1 MPTRDTQTPNNLALT
16 LTAGPVFGRVLT
28 LAECATVMERIS
40 LEFVVTRLV
49 FFKHL
54 NEEVFYS
61 SSDSLAGRKKHT
73 LGVVRALLPKADL
86 LRNAME
92 DVKGDDTFRPL
103 SNQAVLAALELALR
117 CSPRDAAHPLDKE
130 RTLELTHVLLSFQSA
145 LFSDGFTAKTNEVT
159 SYEALGA
166 EFQAEFIRNVLANNV
181 RIDTRSAIGRF
192 YAFTRVAAVKGLVKR
207 RTKQTADAWFRKTFG
222 LTSTQ
227 YLMCAF
233 LSGSPGKRM
242 DPDNLKAWTPAHQ
255 PSHWAGLRQ
264 PHRTRIEA
272 LLELATQDIGE
283 PTGAPKG
290 TLNEFLYAAH
300 KFHVY
305 PLLRFGRN
313 TVCVSPEMLLRKFL
327 FGLPYLALAAT
338 ERRLGRKLTDSDVK
352 GCREA
357 IGYLFEGY
365 VQWLVK
371 RLLAPC
377 KGVETMC
384 NVPYGPKGK
393 RTEID
398 LVIQCGEVAIVIELK
413 AVVASLGFRMTGKFE
428 ELDKMLEKGA
438 TQAFHA
444 ARAVREGKA
453 RRRNG
458 AMIKGVRWAVPC
470 VLTYDEVPLFQPI
483 GEFYERHLAKKTGL
497 PLFVKEDGIEAV
509 QFFDIRFVESW
520 ENTVNLSPVSR
531 VLCGC
536 LINRAREAGLRYQPV
551 DEKHV
556 DGPARGAP
564 RPFDELIEQSRK
576 FLVPLGRTW
585 LKPSVRSSDRKKAD

>member
-1 MPTRDTQTPNNLALT
+1 MHTRGSDTLKNLTIT
-16 LTAGPVFGRVLT
+16 LTAEPVFGRVLT
-28 LAECATVMERIS
+28 LAECAAVMERIS
-40 LEFVVTRLV
+40 LDFVVTRLV

-54 NEEVFYS
+54 NEEVFYGG
-61 SSDSLAGRKKHT
+61 DESLAERKKHT
-73 LGVVRALLPKADL
+73 LGVVRALLPQTDL
-86 LRNAME
+86 LRKAME

-103 SNQAVLAALELALR
+103 ANQAVLAALELALR
-117 CSPRDAAHPLDKE
+117 CSPRDAAHPLDTQ
-130 RTLELTHVLLSFQSA
+130 RTLELTHVMLSFQSA
-145 LFSDGFTAKTNEVT
+145 LFSDEFTAKSKEVT
-159 SYEALGA
+159 SHEELGA
-166 EFQAEFIRNVLANNV
+166 EFQAEFIRNVLASNV

-192 YAFTRVAAVKGLVKR
+192 YAFARVGAVKGLVKR
-207 RTKQTADAWFRKTFG
+207 RTRQTADAWFRTTFG
-222 LTSTQ
+222 LTFTQ

-242 DPDNLKAWTPAHQ
+242 DPNNLKAWMPAHQ

-264 PHRTRIEA
+264 PHRARIEA

-283 PTGAPKG
+283 PTRAPDG

-300 KFHVY
+300 KFHAH

-338 ERRLGRKLTDSDVK
+338 ERRLGRKLTDSEVK
-352 GCREA
+352 GCREP

-377 KGVETMC
+377 KGVEAMC
-384 NVPYGPKGK
+384 NVTYGLKGK

-438 TQAFHA
+438 TQAFYA

-453 RRRNG
+453 RRKNG
-458 AMIKGVRWAVPC
+458 AKIKGVRWVVPC
-470 VLTYDEVPLFQPI
+470 VLTYDEVPLFQPV
-483 GEFYERHLAKKTGL
+483 GVFYERHLAKKTGL
-497 PLFVKEDGIEAV
+497 PLFVRDGDIEAV
-509 QFFDIRFVESW
+509 QFCDIRFVESW
-520 ENTVNLSPVSR
+520 EGSINLSPVSR
-531 VLCGC
+531 ALCGY
-536 LINRAREAGLRYQPV
+536 LLNRARTEDLRYRSV
-551 DEKHV
+551 DEKQV

-564 RPFDELIEQSRK
+564 RPFDDLIEESRK

-585 LKPSVRSSDRKKAD
+585 LKPSARSSGRK